1 MPNLFVYGTFRKGY
15 SEEKLIAGADLLGP
29 AETVEQYALC
39 LINNKPVV
47 TKRPMSTIKGEVY
60 SLTEEMLT
68 KIDRLRRHPHIN
80 KRELVTVKLNDGN
93 VVEAWLYFHMHPLRD
108 SVFIE
113 SGDYTEQSPLSA

>member
-1 MPNLFVYGTFRKGY
+1 MPYLFVYGTFRMGC
-15 SEEKLIAGADLLGP
+15 SEEKLIAGADLLGS

-39 LINNKPVV
+39 LVNNKPVV

-68 KIDRLRRHPHIN
+68 MVDRLRKHPHIN
-80 KRELVTVKLNDGN
+80 KRELVPVKLNDGN
-93 VVEAWLYFHMHPLRD
+93 TVEAWLYFHMHPLRE

-113 SGDYTEQSPLSA
+113 SGDYTETKP